1 MVFPGAVF
9 SWEGKQH
16 GLVRTDGHFRGW
28 QSFPSGAPCGGGWNP
43 GISPRAR
50 YKGALLCRPSL
61 GGSCDNAPL
70 ILLPRSWPQGP
81 GAPGSSGQDTSPTV
95 KPTTRLAQTRRPTSS
110 CTRRGGPFGPEVI
123 SCCVGALRPRW
134 PFGPR
139 GNRTLREGRGRL
151 RGLSGSGGG
160 GEGAAPNSPGQGI
173 FTSPAP
179 ALARPLPTANLTRT
193 RCGCGWPT
201 FSEPVI
207 GPWPRAATNQRA
219 GRARSPAW
227 PGRSQG
233 SGLEA
238 SGG

>member
-1 MVFPGAVF
+1 LVHKRDASPHVPNGVDHTVGFMVFPGAVF

-50 YKGALLCRPSL
+50 YKGALFCRPSL

-110 CTRRGGPFGPEVI
+110 CTRRGGPFGR
-123 SCCVGALRPRW
+123 GHLLLRR
-134 PFGPR
+134 GPPSS
-139 GNRTLREGRGRL
+139 LAIW
-151 RGLSGSGGG
+151 SQ
-160 GEGAAPNSPGQGI
+160 GQQD
-173 FTSPAP
+173 P
-179 ALARPLPTANLTRT
+179 
-193 RCGCGWPT
+193 
-201 FSEPVI
+201 
-207 GPWPRAATNQRA
+207 
-219 GRARSPAW
+219 
-227 PGRSQG
+227 PGR
-233 SGLEA
+233 
-238 SGG
+238 